1 MGTIFY
7 IGVFSALV
15 SILGTLIGATL
26 GVMLKNPS
34 KRLMGSILGA
44 ATGIMISIIFLELIP
59 EAIEYNGFL
68 KTLLVI
74 LIGIS
79 LILIIDVLS
88 RRAGKNNDSHLKV
101 AILMGLAMMIHNF
114 PEGLV
119 MGFGFL
125 KESNLGIKM
134 AALISIHDVPEG
146 LAVATPLVVSG
157 MKPRKILTYAFWVA
171 FPTMIGA
178 WLGIIIGS
186 ISKVVLGTSIA
197 FASGVMIYVVFG
209 QMLPESNSLTDSF
222 TTSITTI
229 LGIIIGFIMLNI
241 L

>member
-1 MGTIFY
+1 MGTIVY
-7 IGVFSALV
+7 IGIFSALV
-15 SILGTLIGATL
+15 SVLGTLIGATL
-26 GVMLKNPS
+26 GVMLKNPT
-34 KRLMGSILGA
+34 KKFMGSILGA

-59 EAIEYNGFL
+59 EAIQYNGFL
-68 KTLLVI
+68 KTLFVMLM
-74 LIGIS
+74 GII
-79 LILIIDVLS
+79 LILIVDILS
-88 RRAGKNNDSHLKV
+88 RSAGKNNDSHLKV

-125 KESNLGIKM
+125 GQSNLGIKM
-134 AALISIHDVPEG
+134 AALISIHDIPEG

-186 ISKVVLGTSIA
+186 ISEVVLGTSIA

-209 QMLPESNSLTDSF
+209 QMLPESNNLTDSF

-229 LGIIIGFIMLNI
+229 LGIIIGFIMLNV